1 MKSIF
6 VKSVYALMLM
16 AAVILTSCDRPEEL
30 QQGSDAEEEAALES
44 VSIGEEAADDALE
57 VAYETEVSLASA
69 STGRAGG
76 GTACAVVTHDTAN
89 KKIIIDFGDGCVGPH
104 GRMRSGKIIITYSSE
119 LGDSIANRIITFEN
133 YFVNHKGVEGTIEL
147 RDVSINDGG
156 NLQSVKR
163 LIDLKITFQNGKYI
177 IINGDRTREWLA
189 GAGDGDPANNIFRI
203 TGKVTGETNFGR
215 SFTHEITT
223 PIISD
228 WSCAAIGNFAR
239 ISGVVEMTKLKG
251 YAKRKRIVDYGDG
264 TCDNIITV
272 KTIRRTYTVTVE

>member
-6 VKSVYALMLM
+6 VKSVYALMLLV
-16 AAVILTSCDRPEEL
+16 AVMLTSCDRTEEL
-30 QQGSDAEEEAALES
+30 QQGSDAEEESALES
-44 VSIGEEAADDALE
+44 VSIGDEAADDALE
-57 VAYETEVSLASA
+57 VAYETEVNLASTA
-69 STGRAGG
+69 TGREAGN
-76 GTACAVVTHDTAN
+76 ACAVVTHDKEN

-104 GRMRSGKIIITYSSE
+104 GRQRSGKIIITYSNE
-119 LGDSIANRIITFEN
+119 IGDSLANRIITFEN

-163 LIDLKITFQNGKYI
+163 LIDLKITFPNGHYI

-203 TGKVTGETNFGR
+203 TGTVTGETNFGR

-228 WSCAAIGNFAR
+228 WSCAAVGNFAR

-251 YAKRKRIVDYGDG
+251 YTKRKRIVDYGDG
-264 TCDNIITV
+264 TCDNIITI